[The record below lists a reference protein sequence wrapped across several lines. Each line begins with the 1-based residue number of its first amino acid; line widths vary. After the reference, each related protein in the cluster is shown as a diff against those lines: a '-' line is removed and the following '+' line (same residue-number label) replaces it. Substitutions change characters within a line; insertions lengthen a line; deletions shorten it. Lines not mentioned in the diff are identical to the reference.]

1 LTEKAQKAE
10 SEEAQRQLLPSLE
23 AEIRLAK
30 RVRRCNRLPKLLK
43 SRIREPH
50 LAPKLNL
57 ICPFFEL
64 LFAKLKTNFNVAQAL
79 HFIKQAL
86 HIVKYDCL
94 KGNLFS
100 AKPPPIKSLDVRAK
114 QQLSYHVALFP

>member
-10 SEEAQRQLLPSLE
+10 LEEAQWQLLPSLE

-30 RVRRCNRLPKLLK
+30 RVRRYNRLPKLLK
-43 SRIREPH
+43 SHIREPH

-57 ICPFFEL
+57 ICPYFEL
-64 LFAKLKTNFNVAQAL
+64 LFAKLKSNFNVEQTL
-79 HFIKQAL
+79 HFVKHTL
-86 HIVKYDCL
+86 HSVKHHCP

-100 AKPPPIKSLDVRAK
+100 GKPPPNNPMDVRAK
-114 QQLSYHVALFP
+114 QRLSFHVASLP